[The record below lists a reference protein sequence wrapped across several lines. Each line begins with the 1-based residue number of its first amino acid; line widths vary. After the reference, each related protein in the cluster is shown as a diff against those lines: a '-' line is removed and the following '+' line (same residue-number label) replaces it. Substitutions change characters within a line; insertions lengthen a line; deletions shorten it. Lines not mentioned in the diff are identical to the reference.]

1 MDLGAIARE
10 RWMRRECGRLFHGV
24 GEGRPGLTIDR
35 YGEVCLVQTWGDAF
49 TQEDFAEQ
57 DFPGRPVFVPRGSDR
72 PWSGPELE
80 HIFEELGLRYRFQTP
95 APGEDPVIF
104 LDLRCARRW
113 LKSNARGRVLNAFSY
128 TCGTGLAAAAN
139 GAEVVNLDHGRLCLE
154 KGRDHARLNDLKMSF
169 LREDFYCA
177 VRQFA
182 GLSVRHRKGM
192 RRYRSQAFDLVVL
205 DPPTFSKGPFGA
217 VDILRDYAGLAKPC
231 LMALKPGGRLLATH
245 HHASVPYLG
254 WVEEV
259 KRCADKA
266 GRPIA
271 QVERLPVEADFPS
284 FDDNPPLKVA
294 VFTLGV

>member
-10 RWMRRECGRLFHGV
+10 RWIRRGCGRLFHGV
-24 GEGRPGLTIDR
+24 GEGHPGLTIDR

-49 TQEDFAEQ
+49 TPEDFADQ

-72 PWSGPELE
+72 PWSGPQLE
-80 HIFEELGLRYRFQTP
+80 HVFEELGLRYRFQTP
-95 APGEDPVIF
+95 APGEDPVLF

-113 LKSNARGRVLNAFSY
+113 LKSHAQGRVLNTFAY
-128 TCGTGLAAAAN
+128 TCGAGLAAAAN
-139 GAEVVNLDHGRLCLE
+139 GADVVNLDHGRRCME
-154 KGRDHARLNDLKMSF
+154 QGREHARLNDLKMSF

-192 RRYRSQAFDLVVL
+192 RRYRSQDFDLVVL
-205 DPPTFSKGPFGA
+205 DPPTLAKGPFGA
-217 VDILRDYAGLAKPC
+217 VDILRDYAGLTKPF

-245 HHASVPYLG
+245 HHVSVPYLT
-254 WVEEV
+254 WVEQV

-284 FDDNPPLKVA
+284 FDGNPPLKVA